1 MPYIRKLSNS
11 PKHHNKTHSKFKHS
25 NKWQKFYGS
34 RAWHNLRESKLLE
47 QPLCERCLEHDI
59 VRPATDVH
67 HVCVFGSCPT
77 EEEMWKW
84 FLNYDNLMSLCK
96 NCHNE
101 IHNKQLRNYIYY
113 YPFPYEEY
121 INKEVTF
128 D

>member
-67 HVCVFGSCPT
+67 HITPFSLGID
-77 EEEMWKW
+77 EQQMWEL
-84 FLNYDNLMSLCK
+84 FLDYENLMSLCK
-96 NCHNE
+96 QCHKA
-101 IHNKQLRNYIYY
+101 IHGQ
-113 YPFPYEEY
+113 
-121 INKEVTF
+121 
-128 D
+128 